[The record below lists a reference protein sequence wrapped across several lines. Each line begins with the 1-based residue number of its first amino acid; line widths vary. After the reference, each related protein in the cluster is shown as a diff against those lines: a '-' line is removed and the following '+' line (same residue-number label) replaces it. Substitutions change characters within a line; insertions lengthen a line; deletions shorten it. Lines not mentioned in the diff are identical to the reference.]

1 MRTSLAATTYNLT
14 MSKKDNGKSDHK
26 DGEKAGPRTIA
37 VNRRARFDYFI
48 EDDYEAGVM
57 LQGWEVKALRAGRAQ
72 VAEAYV
78 VLKNGEAFLIGAH
91 ITPLKQTCT
100 HEIADATRTR
110 KLLLHFRELA
120 SLIGKVERAGYT
132 LVPLDLHWSHGRA
145 KLQIGL
151 GKGKKNHDKRADIK
165 EKDWERQKGRIM
177 RHAS

>member
-1 MRTSLAATTYNLT
+1 
-14 MSKKDNGKSDHK
+14 MSKKDSGKSGNK

-48 EDDYEAGVM
+48 EDDYEAGLM
-57 LQGWEVKALRAGRAQ
+57 LQGWEVKSLRAGRAQ

-100 HEIADATRTR
+100 HVLADATRTR
-110 KLLLHFRELA
+110 KLLLHDRELA

-132 LVPLDLHWSHGRA
+132 LIPLDLHWSRGRA
-145 KLQIGL
+145 KLQVGL